1 MSAPPKQAKAPIAQR
16 LLRILYRLGLIVA
29 AGFLIGWVMN
39 YAASALDRRDEPAGF
54 AHGVVQGALMPIALP
69 NLAVGKDVP
78 IYATRNTGRTYKLG
92 YTIGVNACG
101 LVFFGFFFWRVR
113 RLRRAAG

>member
-1 MSAPPKQAKAPIAQR
+1 MSEPSKQAKAPVGQR
-16 LLRILYRLGLIVA
+16 LLRILYRLGLLIA
-29 AGFLIGWVMN
+29 AGFLIGWVLN
-39 YAASALDRRDEPAGF
+39 GAANALERRDQPAGF

-78 IYATRNTGRTYKLG
+78 IYAVRNTGRTYKLG

-101 LVFFGFFFWRVR
+101 LVFFGFFFWRVKK
-113 RLRRAAG
+113 LRRASG